1 MINVTCIPAQN
12 AVLKNKKQ
20 IFEYYESKKDF
31 YNMNFVSPENG
42 RLFNKDDALKM
53 NYEFLNVRYDDNKK
67 LAVIDIKNNK
77 LL

>member
-1 MINVTCIPAQN
+1 MVNLTCIPAQHGTF
-12 AVLKNKKQ
+12 KNKKD
-20 IFEYYESKKDF
+20 IFKYWESKKDF
-31 YNMNFVSPENG
+31 YNLNFVCPDNG

-67 LAVIDIKNNK
+67 VAVIDIKKNK